1 MKTVYDIIR
10 ETVEAPRSED
20 EKRFIAKHVVDVID
34 HPAAAPEQFK
44 TKKVKDKTKIA
55 SYHDGEDRDVYEET
69 MSDAEMKK
77 REEIVKSMKKSTADF
92 KKRYGDKWKE
102 VMYATATKQA
112 MGEALTQDPRGLE
125 DDDIDNDGDSDMQDV
140 GLARS
145 RKQQTRKKIIDE
157 ASKEHLE
164 RLKAMLD
171 KEKPGGAYHSQ
182 IRHAIS
188 SMYGDEHIPA
198 KHRNV
203 KPDTYDE
210 EVGQIDELDKK
221 TLASY
226 TQKAAMAST
235 NAGVSMAS
243 SKSDEDKKRHA
254 KTIGKRMQGVFRATG
269 RLAKEE
275 FEQIDEVFKPG
286 NMVLQDGSSVIVTRE
301 VAEAL
306 NNLFWQLNAS
316 NKTKMEARLTSG
328 AKGFNEI
335 TAFAKET
342 ANG

>member
-20 EKRFIAKHVVDVID
+20 ENRFIAKHVVDVID
-34 HPAAAPEQFK
+34 HPAAPPEQFK
-44 TKKVKDKTKIA
+44 SKKVKDKTKAA

-92 KKRYGDKWKE
+92 KKRYGDRWKE

-125 DDDIDNDGDSDMQDV
+125 DDDIDNDGDADMADI

-157 ASKEHLE
+157 AE
-164 RLKAMLD
+164 
-171 KEKPGGAYHSQ
+171 
-182 IRHAIS
+182 
-188 SMYGDEHIPA
+188 
-198 KHRNV
+198 
-203 KPDTYDE
+203 
-210 EVGQIDELDKK
+210 QIDELDRK

-226 TQKAAMAST
+226 TQKAAMSST

-275 FEQIDEVFKPG
+275 VEQIDEVFKPG

-306 NNLFWQLNAS
+306 NNLFGQLNSS